1 MTAIGQVK
9 RAVIK
14 AVAEAGCAATAAYGA
29 EELKRYE
36 RAVAAVGVRE
46 TRITKAGLIGYL
58 GRRTDERT
66 QETAECY
73 GRRMELSVS
82 LDIYAPRT
90 LGAQGCEDAAETV
103 AQALTTALPEGLCL
117 RALHWGEPEWD
128 RTSGMFRLCAQAEY
142 AAFFVAEAAEDETVF
157 TDFVLKGTVKENE
170 QYDP

>member
-66 QETAECY
+66 
-73 GRRMELSVS
+73 
-82 LDIYAPRT
+82 
-90 LGAQGCEDAAETV
+90 
-103 AQALTTALPEGLCL
+103 
-117 RALHWGEPEWD
+117 
-128 RTSGMFRLCAQAEY
+128 
-142 AAFFVAEAAEDETVF
+142 
-157 TDFVLKGTVKENE
+157 
-170 QYDP
+170 

>member
-9 RAVIK
+9 RAVVK

-90 LGAQGCEDAAETV
+90 LGAQGCEDAAETA
-103 AQALTTALPEGLCL
+103 AQALTTALPEGLRL
-117 RALHWGEPEWD
+117 RAALGRTGMGQDERDVPPVRTGGICGVFRGGGSGGRDGIYRFCVERHGERE
-128 RTSGMFRLCAQAEY
+128 
-142 AAFFVAEAAEDETVF
+142 
-157 TDFVLKGTVKENE
+157 
-170 QYDP
+170 